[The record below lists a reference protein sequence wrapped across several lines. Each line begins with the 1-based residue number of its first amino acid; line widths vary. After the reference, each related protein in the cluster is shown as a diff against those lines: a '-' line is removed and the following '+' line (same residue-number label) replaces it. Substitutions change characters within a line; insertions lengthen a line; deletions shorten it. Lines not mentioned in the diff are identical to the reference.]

1 MVQPFDWSCRVVFCL
16 GLHGFSSGISMM
28 PITRK
33 HTHPFCSRHTPT
45 QANWFLHL
53 KQLYF
58 RAMSFSPSFHL
69 SSLSLSLFLSI
80 SLSIFP
86 SFSFSLP
93 ISLFL
98 PFPLPLFLSFLIYI
112 FSPSFVLSLS
122 PSFHLSLFTRCIQ
135 LSKSNLANLFPTV
148 LTTPSY
154 QISYCGKITSI
165 LLYSESKCQTNS
177 SLNVSRMFLITPNIF
192 YFNLFK
198 FSNKLNIPDYNH
210 FINM

>member
-1 MVQPFDWSCRVVFCL
+1 MVQSFDWSCRVVFCL
-16 GLHGFSSGISMM
+16 GLHGLSSGISMM

-80 SLSIFP
+80 SLSLSILP

-98 PFPLPLFLSFLIYI
+98 PFPLPLFLSFLIYL
-112 FSPSFVLSLS
+112 F
-122 PSFHLSLFTRCIQ
+122 LSLFRSFS
-135 LSKSNLANLFPTV
+135 LPLFP
-148 LTTPSY
+148 
-154 QISYCGKITSI
+154 
-165 LLYSESKCQTNS
+165 
-177 SLNVSRMFLITPNIF
+177 SLSVHSLH
-192 YFNLFK
+192 LAK
-198 FSNKLNIPDYNH
+198 
-210 FINM
+210 